1 MIGIVLAALLSSD
14 TPPVPDFASPEGL
27 EIYKSSDESYRAC
40 IKLLAEDTAAG
51 AEGARSWMFSG
62 GGAPAMHCVAV
73 ADLALGRPRLAAVRL
88 LELSERRDVGP
99 AGTKATVLAEAALA
113 WLDAEEPEF
122 AVEAIET
129 AIDTEP
135 TRVDLQVVAAKA
147 YASAER
153 WQAASDAVDFVEAA
167 NVETAEIFLI
177 RARAMRALGKNQEA
191 AEDVVRTLKIDPF
204 NLDALVLRGELVQ
217 SGIYIAA
224 NYAPK
229 DADGEGNEFGTEGG
243 LPTDN
248 GQPNALPTVPT
259 EPGVA
264 LTLPPEFRTIPEFDK
279 Q

>member
-1 MIGIVLAALLSSD
+1 ALLSSD

-167 NVETAEIFLI
+167 NVETAEVFLI

-229 DADGEGNEFGTEGG
+229 DGEGNEFETEGG